1 MIAVIDDS
9 ASQFKV
15 AEGDTIEVDLR
26 DAEVGSTLS
35 FEKVTLI
42 EGDSGVKVGTPYV
55 DGAVVTGTVVS
66 EKKGPKLI
74 TTNFRRRKDSK
85 TRKGHRQ
92 KFLQV
97 KIDKIQ
103 G

>member
-26 DAEVGSTLS
+26 EIEVGSTLS
-35 FEKVTLI
+35 FDKITLV
-42 EGDSGVKVGTPYV
+42 EGESGIKIGTPYV
-55 DGAVVTGTVVS
+55 DGAVVTGTVLA
-66 EKKGPKLI
+66 EKKGRKVI
-74 TTNFRRRKDSK
+74 ATHFRRRKDSK
-85 TRKGHRQ
+85 TRAGHRQ
-92 KFLQV
+92 KYLQV

>member
-9 ASQFKV
+9 ATQFKV

-26 DAEVGSTLS
+26 DAEVGAQLS

-42 EGDSGVKVGTPYV
+42 EAEDGTKVGTPYV
-55 DGAVVTGTVVS
+55 DGAVVTGTVIS
-66 EKKGPKLI
+66 ETKGEKVI
-74 TTNFRRRKDSK
+74 ATHFRRRKDSK
-85 TRKGHRQ
+85 TRQGHRQ
-92 KFLQV
+92 RYLQV